1 MSSRFAQYCSV
12 FASVVMLAAACSDSA
27 APVQD
32 TGEQALVSVGNRT
45 LYKHELNEVISGG
58 LSPADSTLAAEAYI
72 KMWVKNE
79 LMYEKAKANLLD
91 KVQIDELVDNYR
103 HSLTI
108 YTYQEQ
114 LLKERLSKEIT
125 DKELREYYEANPDRF
140 KLETNI
146 IKGLFLKVP
155 VSSPRL
161 EDLRKWYFSTSE
173 KAIENI
179 EKYSL
184 ENAVIYDYFYNKW
197 VDFDDVMDNI
207 PREIDDRTQFLK
219 ERKRLEVQDS
229 AYVYL
234 LNIKEYALVGSKA
247 PFEFAKGQI
256 LDILVGQRRESFMKK
271 FEEDLY
277 ENAIADDKVRFYEK

>member
-1 MSSRFAQYCSV
+1 V
-12 FASVVMLAAACSDSA
+12 FASVITVAACSNGA
-27 APVQD
+27 ATVQNA
-32 TGEQALVSVGNRT
+32 GEQALVNVGERT
-45 LYKHELNEVISGG
+45 LYKYELKEVISNE

-72 KMWVKNE
+72 KMWIKNE
-79 LMYEKAKANLLD
+79 LMYEKAKENLLD
-91 KVQIDELVDNYR
+91 KAQINELVENYR

-114 LLKERLSKEIT
+114 LLKERLSKEISE
-125 DKELREYYEANPDRF
+125 KELRDYYDSNSDRF

-161 EDLRKWYFSTSE
+161 EDLRKWYLSTSE

-197 VDFDDVMDNI
+197 VDFDDVMNNI
-207 PREIDDRTQFLK
+207 PREINDQTQFLK
-219 ERKRLEVQDS
+219 DCKKLEVQDL

-234 LNIKEYALVGSKA
+234 LNIKEYSLVGSKA

-256 LDILVGQRRESFMKK
+256 LDILVSQRREGFMKK
-271 FEEDLY
+271 FENDLY
-277 ENAIADDKVRFYEK
+277 EHAIADNKVRFYVK

>member
-1 MSSRFAQYCSV
+1 
-12 FASVVMLAAACSDSA
+12 MLAAACSDSA

>member
-1 MSSRFAQYCSV
+1 MSFRFARYCSV
-12 FASVVMLAAACSDSA
+12 FASVITIAACSGGA
-27 APVQD
+27 APVRD
-32 TGEQALVSVGNRT
+32 AGEQQALVSVGERN
-45 LYKHELNEVISGG
+45 LYKYELKEVISNE

-72 KMWVKNE
+72 KMWIKNE
-79 LMYEKAKANLLD
+79 LMYEKAKENLLD
-91 KVQIDELVDNYR
+91 KAQINELVDNYR

-114 LLKERLSKEIT
+114 LLKERLSKEISE
-125 DKELREYYEANPDRF
+125 KELRDYYDSNPGKF

-155 VSSPRL
+155 VSSQRL
-161 EDLRKWYFSTSE
+161 EDLRKWYLSTSE

-197 VDFDDVMDNI
+197 VDFDDVMNNI
-207 PREIDDRTQFLK
+207 PREINDQTQFLK
-219 ERKRLEVQDS
+219 DSRKLEVQDS

-234 LNIKEYALVGSKA
+234 LNIKEYSLVGSKA

-256 LDILVGQRRESFMKK
+256 LDILVSQRREGFMKK
-271 FEEDLY
+271 FENDLY
-277 ENAIADDKVRFYEK
+277 ENAIADDKVRFYVK